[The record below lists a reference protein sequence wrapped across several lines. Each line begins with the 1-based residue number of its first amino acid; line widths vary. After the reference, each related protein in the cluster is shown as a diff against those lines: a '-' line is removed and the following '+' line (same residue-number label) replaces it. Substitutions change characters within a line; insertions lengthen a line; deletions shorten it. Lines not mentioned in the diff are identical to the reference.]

1 MQQCDACAV
10 PLKLPSDTTCTA
22 WHHYPPLLIT
32 GFLTPALCVFCM
44 ACAVQWSFLY
54 AEYKPQKCFWEFVIM
69 GRKLVFLA
77 ATILLPMALDTPEET
92 TSQMQL
98 LVCVMLAIF
107 FLLLHASQHPFKR
120 DVLNRLERLGLTA
133 IALRCVTT
141 PALTY
146 ASQP

>member
-1 MQQCDACAV
+1 MV
-10 PLKLPSDTTCTA
+10 P
-22 WHHYPPLLIT
+22 
-32 GFLTPALCVFCM
+32 
-44 ACAVQWSFLY
+44 AVQWSFLY

-92 TSQMQL
+92 TAQMQL

-133 IALRCVTT
+133 IALRCVVLQLLLVPIAMKWLCKTVVNI
-141 PALTY
+141 
-146 ASQP
+146 SQAWPWHLLEFLCC